1 MAWTIDPFGDETA
14 ALGKIVDFG
23 GMRVLEIG
31 CGEGR
36 LTWRYAGETESV
48 LGIDPDE
55 ERIAQA
61 RADLPPSL
69 RDKVRF
75 EVADAAEFD
84 PPRRKFD
91 LAFFSWSL

>member
-1 MAWTIDPFGDETA
+1 VAWTIDPFGDETA
-14 ALGKIVDFG
+14 ALAKIVDFRDL
-23 GMRVLEIG
+23 RVLEIG

-36 LTWRYAGETESV
+36 LTWRYAGEAESV

-61 RADLPPSL
+61 RADLPVAL
-69 RDKVRF
+69 REKVRF
-75 EVADAAEFD
+75 EVADAADFA
-84 PPRRKFD
+84 PPRRKFE